1 MMEKELLCQKVA
13 CVNCDV
19 STKANVLF
27 PKSCANS
34 ATHSVKYLNVFKT
47 SLVVKWLSLH
57 APNAGGLGSIPGQG
71 TRSHMPQTQD
81 ATQSKIFILSH
92 RYLFIISLNQI
103 LTVVLKIF
111 VMACMMQL
119 KRFCMAQER
128 SSVPQLRP
136 GTVNK

>member
-71 TRSHMPQTQD
+71 TRSHMLQ
-81 ATQSKIFILSH
+81 LSV
-92 RYLFIISLNQI
+92 R
-103 LTVVLKIF
+103 
-111 VMACMMQL
+111 MMQL
-119 KRFCMAQER
+119 DIPHAAER
-128 SSVPQLRP
+128 WKIPHA
-136 GTVNK
+136 T

>member
-57 APNAGGLGSIPGQG
+57 APNAGGLGSIPGQR
-71 TRSHMPQTQD
+71 TRSNMPQLKTAYATTQTED
-81 ATQSKIFILSH
+81 P
-92 RYLFIISLNQI
+92 
-103 LTVVLKIF
+103 
-111 VMACMMQL
+111 ACSNEDLGQ
-119 KRFCMAQER
+119 
-128 SSVPQLRP
+128 P
-136 GTVNK
+136 NK

>member
-71 TRSHMPQTQD
+71 TRSH
-81 ATQSKIFILSH
+81 
-92 RYLFIISLNQI
+92 R
-103 LTVVLKIF
+103 
-111 VMACMMQL
+111 
-119 KRFCMAQER
+119 
-128 SSVPQLRP
+128 PQLRVCRLQLKNP
-136 GTVNK
+136 DAAVTIKGPVCCDLDLVQ

>member
-71 TRSHMPQTQD
+71 TRTHMPQ
-81 ATQSKIFILSH
+81 
-92 RYLFIISLNQI
+92 
-103 LTVVLKIF
+103 
-111 VMACMMQL
+111 
-119 KRFCMAQER
+119 R
-128 SSVPQLRP
+128 SCEQLRS
-136 GTVNK
+136 GAANKYFKIVNKLNELL